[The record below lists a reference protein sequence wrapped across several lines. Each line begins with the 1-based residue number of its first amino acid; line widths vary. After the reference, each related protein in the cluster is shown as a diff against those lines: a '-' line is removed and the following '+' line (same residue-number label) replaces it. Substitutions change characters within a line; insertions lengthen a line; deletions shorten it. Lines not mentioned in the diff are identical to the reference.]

1 MKAYLLPVLLQF
13 LGILVII
20 AEIFIPSLGVL
31 TAIALGLLVYSLYL
45 VFTNISNFAGMVF
58 AGFDLLAIPI
68 LLILGLK
75 ILAVSPLSLKNRLSS
90 RDGVVSQQS
99 GLKDYMGRQGKAV
112 TDLRPAGIALINE
125 KRLDVVT
132 DGNYIEADTPIV
144 VTGVTG
150 NQMIVEKQIRITNEM
165 NQEIIPG
172 KQTG

>member
-1 MKAYLLPVLLQF
+1 MRLYILPIVFQL

-31 TAIALGLLVYSLYL
+31 TAIALGLLFYSLYL
-45 VFTNISNFAGMVF
+45 VFTTISNFAGMVF

-68 LLILGLK
+68 LLVLGLK

-90 RDGVVSQQS
+90 KEGVVSQAS
-99 GLKDYMGRQGKAV
+99 GLEEYRDKLGKSV
-112 TDLRPAGIALINE
+112 TTLRPAGIALING

-132 DGNYIEADTPIV
+132 DGDYIEANTPII

-150 NQMIVEKQIRITNEM
+150 NQIIVEKQITDIS
-165 NQEIIPG
+165 QETMPI
-172 KQTG
+172 K